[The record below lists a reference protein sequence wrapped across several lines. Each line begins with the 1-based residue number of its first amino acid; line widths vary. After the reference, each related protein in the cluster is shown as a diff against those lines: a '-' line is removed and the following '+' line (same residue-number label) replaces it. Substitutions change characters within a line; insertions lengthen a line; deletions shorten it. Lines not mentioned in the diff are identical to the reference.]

1 MNLIGD
7 IKQGVEDAKDKIAQP
22 ILDYKKQLAIENKNL
37 QDEIDKLQNE
47 FNRFDRVNQYYTQDE
62 VMIVYI
68 QKILTIL
75 YAVIY
80 FGFMYFIAISNK
92 HNVVKI
98 LWLLLFAT
106 LPFVVHIVTS
116 YLYSTYL
123 EILDEFKIGTVTRI

>member
-1 MNLIGD
+1 MRD
-7 IKQGVEDAKDKIAQP
+7 QVKDN
-22 ILDYKKQLAIENKNL
+22 YTSQLEKEN
-37 QDEIDKLQNE
+37 DKLQNE
-47 FNRFDRVNQYYTQDE
+47 FNRFDRVNQYYVQDE

-92 HNVVKI
+92 HTAVKI

>member
-1 MNLIGD
+1 MGD
-7 IKQGVEDAKDKIAQP
+7 NYTA
-22 ILDYKKQLAIENKNL
+22 QLAIENQNL

-68 QKILTIL
+68 QKVLTIL

-92 HNVVKI
+92 HQVVKI

>member
-1 MNLIGD
+1 MGD
-7 IKQGVEDAKDKIAQP
+7 LDTIKDN
-22 ILDYKKQLAIENKNL
+22 YTKQLDKENQNL
-37 QDEIDKLQNE
+37 QYEIDKLQNE

-68 QKILTIL
+68 QKILTVL

>member
-68 QKILTIL
+68 QKILTVL

>member
-1 MNLIGD
+1 MGD
-7 IKQGVEDAKDKIAQP
+7 LDTIKDN
-22 ILDYKKQLAIENKNL
+22 YTKQLDIENQNL

-62 VMIVYI
+62 VMIVYV
-68 QKILTIL
+68 QKILTVL

-92 HNVVKI
+92 HQVVKI
-98 LWLLLFAT
+98 LWLVLFAT

-123 EILDEFKIGTVTRI
+123 EILDEFKIGTVTRISLEEKSSSS